1 MNEKTPIY
9 TKITNL
15 TDKAFTFIY
24 TGKGPVWIGAHTTV
38 KVPYEL
44 WSAADQSQRE
54 GLVAS
59 VIAGQTSLVL
69 GVIQAD
75 GTFKEFEYQPNL
87 ALGLQI
93 STPHAAQEQS
103 APAPK
108 TEIKSAKY
116 VENDAP
122 KPVGD
127 GDKIILASDQGA
139 KKLAEDYG
147 VGTEEVGVPVQKE
160 IVNGEAVDVAKPE
173 ETVGAPAEEE
183 EEEEEEEKPNLPS
196 GSWDDYAKA
205 VEEKR
210 WAEAADMLNAMGAD
224 PKVSARG
231 LMTLK
236 DRSVQAVK
244 AKYNITQG

>member
-15 TDKAFTFIY
+15 TDSGFTFSY
-24 TGKGPVWIGAHTTV
+24 TGKDPVWLGAHATV
-38 KVPYEL
+38 TVPYDM
-44 WSAADQSQRE
+44 WSAAGTRQRE
-54 GLVAS
+54 GLVSS

-69 GVIQAD
+69 GVIQTD

-87 ALGLQI
+87 AFGLQI
-93 STPHAAQEQS
+93 RAKEAAEEQS

-108 TEIKSAKY
+108 TEIKTAKY
-116 VENDAP
+116 AENDAP
-122 KPVGD
+122 KQVGD
-127 GDKIILASDQGA
+127 GDKIILASDQSA

-173 ETVGAPAEEE
+173 ETVDAPAEEE
-183 EEEEEEEKPNLPS
+183 KPNPPA
-196 GSWDDYAKA
+196 GSWDEYTKA
-205 VEEKR
+205 IEEKR

-224 PKVSARG
+224 PKVTARG
-231 LMTLK
+231 LMSLQA
-236 DRSVQAVK
+236 RSVAAVQ
-244 AKYNITQG
+244 AKYNRAQG